1 MNHTFVALTNTLT
14 SLNFSPCYFRESHIS
29 CQLLNSPLG
38 YHGVIC
44 HIAPYLTMLSLVL
57 SVTLL
62 VSVHN
67 GWAVAPEDAR
77 LLFCCF
83 LRVSA
88 APVRKG
94 CWVWS
99 DHGSEAFEV
108 PLGLRKPSGRQSHNV
123 LGGVEG
129 RLPFSALPVHF
140 SSLVA
145 PTFPGLSSVS
155 R

>member
-1 MNHTFVALTNTLT
+1 MEGNHGKTERRYWENHGRKSAQLVGDFQESFLEEVA
-14 SLNFSPCYFRESHIS
+14 SDWI
-29 CQLLNSPLG
+29 
-38 YHGVIC
+38 
-44 HIAPYLTMLSLVL
+44 
-57 SVTLL
+57 
-62 VSVHN
+62 
-67 GWAVAPEDAR
+67 
-77 LLFCCF
+77 
-83 LRVSA
+83 
-88 APVRKG
+88 
-94 CWVWS
+94 